1 MSSSRREGGR
11 VCGRCG
17 GSVWTRDRERLD
29 PADGV
34 VTAFET
40 CAGCGAVYLLNLGP
54 PRSGLLPFSG
64 PQPRT
69 ENEKGGPSNPTTIGL
84 LVVAL
89 AAGGCHPSLARAL
102 TPPPKVCADGGP
114 IKVLQDP
121 GCEHGYCGWSCE
133 PTRWRGRSGG

>member
-1 MSSSRREGGR
+1 M
-11 VCGRCG
+11 CGRCG
-17 GSVWTRDRERLD
+17 GIAWTRDREYLD

-54 PRSGLLPFSG
+54 PRSGLLPFLG
-64 PQPRT
+64 PQRRP
-69 ENEKGGPSNPTTIGL
+69 ENEKRGPSNPTTIGL
-84 LVVAL
+84 LVAAGL

-102 TPPPKVCADGGP
+102 TPPPRVCADGGP

-121 GCEHGYCGWSCE
+121 GCDRGYCGWSCE

>member
-1 MSSSRREGGR
+1 MSFSRREGGR

-17 GSVWTRDRERLD
+17 GSAWTRDREHLD

-40 CAGCGAVYLLNLGP
+40 CAGCGAVYLVNLGP
-54 PRSGLLPFSG
+54 PRSGVLPFLG
-64 PQPRT
+64 PHPRA
-69 ENEKGGPSNPTTIGL
+69 ENIKRGPSIRSTVAL
-84 LVVAL
+84 LVVAGL
-89 AAGGCHPSLARAL
+89 VLVGCHPSLARAL

-133 PTRWRGRSGG
+133 PNRWARR